1 MKILLHFLLF
11 VVLSYKRMKGWVD
24 ETFAALFYFVLLTNI
39 FVTGLELDLTGIVD
53 VRRNIRIPSNCEYLW
68 KVNYS
73 R

>member
-1 MKILLHFLLF
+1 
-11 VVLSYKRMKGWVD
+11 MKGWVD

-39 FVTGLELDLTGIVD
+39 FVTALELDLTGIVN

>member
-1 MKILLHFLLF
+1 
-11 VVLSYKRMKGWVD
+11 MKGWVD

-39 FVTGLELDLTGIVD
+39 FVAALELDLTGIVN
-53 VRRNIRIPSNCEYLW
+53 VRRNIRIPLNCEYLW

>member
-1 MKILLHFLLF
+1 
-11 VVLSYKRMKGWVD
+11 MKGWVD

-39 FVTGLELDLTGIVD
+39 FVTALELDLTEIVN
-53 VRRNIRIPSNCEYLW
+53 VHRNIRIPSSCEYLG